1 MVVCF
6 LLKSFDICKLSFV
19 ADGRGQHWICIALDF
34 YCFSMLDWIQSP
46 DPSSSCFYS
55 GLHLFSYKGAKE
67 GFKSKNEQMWIKVF
81 FFRFFTRESH
91 ILTLR
96 VYRAL
101 RRSRESRRGSWW
113 WGRIGGQ
120 RKVCRHLWG
129 LWWWHS
135 WWWVDLLWKPLVF
148 CRIEIFGAK
157 IFFGKFPC
165 NSYLSI
171 QNLTFCW
178 GGRRQQKETFGV
190 LGEVLLLIFN

>member
-1 MVVCF
+1 MVVVCF
-6 LLKSFDICKLSFV
+6 LLKSFDICKLSFLG
-19 ADGRGQHWICIALDF
+19 DGRCQHWICIALDF

-135 WWWVDLLWKPLVF
+135 WWGPLKTVSVLSHWNFWSKFFLWQISMQFFSINSEPHFLL
-148 CRIEIFGAK
+148 
-157 IFFGKFPC
+157 
-165 NSYLSI
+165 
-171 QNLTFCW
+171 
-178 GGRRQQKETFGV
+178 GRESRKKHLE
-190 LGEVLLLIFN
+190 LGEKIAIDST